1 MVRQK
6 FLVGSKTLTQQDI
19 YLLSPEIS
27 LIGLALAIV
36 ILDIFVKQKLITQCL
51 IGIGLVLPVIFSVL
65 LWNGVGLGGDFDAG
79 IQTLGIFNT
88 LVVDRFT
95 LLFKFLLIG
104 ILAIVIISSLSY
116 VHRFEKIKIEYFS
129 LLIFSTVG
137 MMMLVSTTELI
148 TLYISLELTAL
159 PMALLIAIPGTRL
172 SSEAGIKFLILSA
185 VSSALLIYGMVWIY
199 GLTGTTDLVEIFKSV
214 ALITGSTES
223 SSTVPFGNY
232 GILLGVIL
240 MIAGFGFK
248 ISSVP
253 FHMWVPDVYEGA
265 PTPVTAFLSVA
276 SKAAGFAVI
285 LRVFYGS
292 FSNEVLSLEWS
303 MIFAVMAIL
312 SMVIGNFVAIAQ
324 KNMKRLLAYSTIA
337 HAGYIMMGLTVVSG
351 RMEVFSLEGASSVV
365 FYLIGY
371 AATNLAAFVAVIAI
385 SNRTGSYLIEDFA
398 GIGRRSPFIAFC
410 LAASLISLTGIPPT
424 VGFMAK
430 LNVFTSAFNG
440 GLWWLVMAGTLSSV
454 VSAYYYL
461 RVIKIMYLYDPL
473 ENVRIKADPLTLAA
487 LTITSLAIVVFG
499 IYPTPLIKA
508 ATVAVEFLLIY

>member
-1 MVRQK
+1 
-6 FLVGSKTLTQQDI
+6 
-19 YLLSPEIS
+19 
-27 LIGLALAIV
+27 
-36 ILDIFVKQKLITQCL
+36 
-51 IGIGLVLPVIFSVL
+51 
-65 LWNGVGLGGDFDAG
+65 
-79 IQTLGIFNT
+79 
-88 LVVDRFT
+88 
-95 LLFKFLLIG
+95 
-104 ILAIVIISSLSY
+104 
-116 VHRFEKIKIEYFS
+116 
-129 LLIFSTVG
+129 
-137 MMMLVSTTELI
+137 
-148 TLYISLELTAL
+148 
-159 PMALLIAIPGTRL
+159 
-172 SSEAGIKFLILSA
+172 
-185 VSSALLIYGMVWIY
+185 
-199 GLTGTTDLVEIFKSV
+199 
-214 ALITGSTES
+214 
-223 SSTVPFGNY
+223 
-232 GILLGVIL
+232 
-240 MIAGFGFK
+240 
-248 ISSVP
+248 
-253 FHMWVPDVYEGA
+253 MWVPDVYEGA